1 MDRAPEKRARPRLGP
16 EALFEYAV
24 RALASRAHTAAE
36 LKRKLRAKALLAA
49 DVDKTV
55 ARLKQ
60 YGYLDDRKLAES
72 YAAARLER
80 QGFGKAR
87 VLRDLK
93 ARSVA
98 PAVAERAVSSAYGGL
113 PEEELA
119 EAYLNRRILRSR
131 PGAALMDRK
140 ELASAYRK
148 LARAGFASGVILR
161 LLKRRSQ
168 DPEAVDAFEPP
179 EEEEPSGAGDVE
191 PDF

>member
-1 MDRAPEKRARPRLGP
+1 MERAPKKRMIPRLDP
-16 EALFEYAV
+16 DALFEYAV
-24 RALASRAHTAAE
+24 RALASRAHTTAE

-55 ARLKQ
+55 ARLKD

-72 YAAARLER
+72 YAGARLER
-80 QGFGKAR
+80 EGFGKAR

-98 PAVAERAVSSAYGGL
+98 PAVAERAVAKAYDGVQ
-113 PEEELA
+113 EEELV
-119 EAYLNRRILRSR
+119 EAYLNRKILRSR
-131 PGAALMDRK
+131 PGAALKDQR

-148 LARAGFASGVILR
+148 LARAGFGTGVILR
-161 LLKRRSQ
+161 VLKRRSQ
-168 DPEAVDAFEPP
+168 DPEAVDGFEPAED
-179 EEEEPSGAGDVE
+179 EEQSGERNVE